1 MSQISPPI
9 RILLIGFLAL
19 VAAWMLFLRPK
30 ADTVEPTPAATATS
44 TPVEAGG
51 ATAQSAVGQAVE
63 KANEAAAAASGTAA
77 AGEAQSAAA
86 KTAAAPAAKAGE
98 SSDAKTKAG
107 DGEGGLPKRVA
118 SAIADHKVVVLLFWS
133 DKAADDRAVR
143 RELAEVKRHDGKVL
157 VHAAPMKRFG
167 RYQQITRGATVA
179 QSPTVVVVDRKRK
192 AETVVGYADSVSID
206 QLVADALRT
215 S

>member
-77 AGEAQSAAA
+77 AGETESAAP
-86 KTAAAPAAKAGE
+86 KRAAAHAAELSASQAQTE
-98 SSDAKTKAG
+98 AKRS
-107 DGEGGLPKRVA
+107 EGGLPTRVE

-143 RELAEVKRHDGKVL
+143 RELAEVDRHGGKVL

-167 RYQQITRGATVA
+167 RYQKITRGATVA

-192 AETVVGYADSVSID
+192 AETLVGYADRVSID